1 MYLSCIS
8 HNVSQ
13 LYDGLELYIAKVQ
26 SMDDKGLAKKCGL
39 KERDQ
44 ILQVYRRCRLSHCVQ
59 WSSVGLV
66 K

>member
-1 MYLSCIS
+1 
-8 HNVSQ
+8 
-13 LYDGLELYIAKVQ
+13 
-26 SMDDKGLAKKCGL
+26 MDDKGLAKKCGL

-44 ILQVYRRCRLSHCVQ
+44 ILQVYRRCRLSHYVQ